1 MYILKQH
8 VLFLQ
13 YEACNLEYTTKVVGL
28 SQYSE
33 LYDKL
38 IIISD
43 ELQIQIK
50 VNVYGDIVISCLPH
64 NLFKSFKV
72 LALFYLSMIKE
83 CGRYLS

>member
-1 MYILKQH
+1 MFFFFSMKHIT
-8 VLFLQ
+8 
-13 YEACNLEYTTKVVGL
+13 LEYTTKVVGL

-43 ELQIQIK
+43 DLQIQIK

-64 NLFKSFKV
+64 NLLISFKV

-83 CGRYLS
+83 CGKYLS